1 MTIYNDYARD
11 KAGLF
16 FGLSGAQLGTLVVG
30 AFPALIALS
39 SSRWLVT
46 VGLVIG
52 WVVLALLTVL
62 PIHGRPAVGW
72 AAAAARF
79 VTGRVTGWSVWRSK
93 LTRGA
98 VTDVAAADLPGVMN
112 ALDIHEGT
120 PRPPLMQR
128 VAIIQDHVARTWA
141 VTAKITHQGIM
152 TATEAERAQMARGLS
167 DLLDI
172 CSRGELVAELL
183 FVVRTVPDDGAER
196 AQWVARH
203 RVREGTGAAQIN
215 DQLAAA
221 LTRASVRTEAFVTLV
236 VPEGRIARRAREV
249 GGRVEGRARVLEL
262 TMAEVE
268 AQLVGA
274 LGFTEVVWL
283 TSPELAVAVRTGF
296 APTDRAGIVAALAE
310 REQDPTVNAGVPW
323 SQAGPSGADT
333 MARWYSHDAWNS
345 ASVGIALPPRG
356 VLMGAMAPM
365 LTPSEAM
372 ERRTMVV
379 AYPIKTLRA
388 AERETGKGE
397 WAADVGEAMREGAK
411 MKTRAKEATTIRHRR
426 ALDAKLAAGNSLTT
440 PYAVCTVTVPKHF
453 SIGDYSH
460 QLEAAVRRAGFAPQV
475 LDLAHDVAFAA
486 SSLPLGISLSRST
499 T

>member
-1 MTIYNDYARD
+1 MTLYNDYSRD
-11 KAGLF
+11 KVGMF
-16 FGLSGAQLGTLVVG
+16 FGLTAPQLATLVVG
-30 AFPALIALS
+30 AMPALLALS
-39 SSRWLVT
+39 GSRWLLTAVLV
-46 VGLVIG
+46 VGWI
-52 WVVLALLTVL
+52 VLALLTVM
-62 PIHGRPAVGW
+62 PIHGRSAVGW
-72 AAAAARF
+72 AAAGVRF
-79 VTGRVTGWSVWRSK
+79 LTGRVTGWSVWRSK
-93 LTRGA
+93 LTRG
-98 VTDVAAADLPGVMN
+98 VVEDVAAPDLPGVMN
-112 ALDIHEGT
+112 ALEVHEGT

-141 VTAKITHQGIM
+141 VTAKVTHQGIM
-152 TATEAERAQMARGLS
+152 TATEHERTGMGRGLS

-172 CSRGELVAELL
+172 CSRGELVSEVL

-196 AQWVARH
+196 AQWVSRH
-203 RVREGTGAAQIN
+203 RVRHGTGAAEIN

-221 LTRASVRTEAFVTLV
+221 LTRASVRTESFVTLV

-249 GGRVEGRARVLEL
+249 GGRIEGRARVLEL
-262 TMAEVE
+262 VMGEVE
-268 AQLVGA
+268 AQLRGA

-283 TSPELAVAVRTGF
+283 TSPELAIAVRTGF
-296 APTDRAGIVAALAE
+296 APADRAGIITALAE
-310 REQDPTVNAGVPW
+310 REHDPTVNASVPW

-333 MARWYSHDAWNS
+333 LARWYSHDAWNS
-345 ASVGIALPPRG
+345 ASVGIALPARG

-379 AYPIKTLRA
+379 AYPIKTLQA

-397 WAADVGEAMREGAK
+397 WAADIGEAMREGAK
-411 MKTRAKEATTIRHRR
+411 MKTRAKEATNIRHRR
-426 ALDAKLAAGNSLTT
+426 RLDAKLAAGNSLTV
-440 PYAVCTVTVPKHF
+440 PYAVCTVTVPKTY
-453 SIGDYSH
+453 SIGDFAH
-460 QLEAAVRRAGFAPQV
+460 QLEASVRRAGFAPQV